1 MFARCLLCV
10 FCLVALIGCGAEDE
24 VIEEDEVSLDPDEGE
39 SSDGVSP
46 DGYSGDIPVVTLSA
60 DGLWDEEG
68 GELGIQYSLEID
80 RPLAHNLSIYLE
92 YVSFGFEDLIDRNGS
107 GRFLSGILQ
116 GETESLA
123 LFFGG
128 LSNKLVLTIL
138 PASKQKE
145 VTLPRDAFVGFK
157 GDFAEEKIY
166 FPVPEGYQFK
176 PYRVGTPSQIV
187 YKGEDIVKAEE
198 D

>member
-1 MFARCLLCV
+1 MFARFLLCI
-10 FCLVALIGCGAEDE
+10 FGLIFLISCGADKDIVTE
-24 VIEEDEVSLDPDEGE
+24 VEGLPKITE
-39 SSDGVSP
+39 ISDTSGADAVSSDHLT
-46 DGYSGDIPVVTLSA
+46 GDIPVVTLSA
-60 DGLWDEEG
+60 DGLWDEG
-68 GELGIQYSLEID
+68 GRLMIQYSLEID

-92 YVSFGFEDLIDRNGS
+92 YVSFDVEGHIRSNGRS
-107 GRFLSGILQ
+107 LSGILQ
-116 GETESLA
+116 GETESLE
-123 LFFGG
+123 LFFGGG
-128 LSNKLVLTIL
+128 LSNKLMLTIL

-157 GDFAEEKIY
+157 GDFEEKIY

-187 YKGEDIVKAEE
+187 HKREDIVKEEE